1 MFKRLPTA
9 PTHFAYVFSLPQDRE
24 SHSYFLALPLPVC
37 LASVQ
42 ISANGLCKRQGV
54 RAGGRCTPPQRAC
67 LCWDTAQGPASS
79 CLLRHLSE
87 RGWDTERSNSSGS
100 LSHPI
105 ICPPVKPL
113 PSAITYKPPK
123 KEGIN
128 HPH

>member
-1 MFKRLPTA
+1 MLKRLPTA

-67 LCWDTAQGPASS
+67 LCWDTAQAQPQAASS
-79 CLLRHLSE
+79 DISLSE
-87 RGWDTERSNSSGS
+87 DGTRREATRLG
-100 LSHPI
+100 L
-105 ICPPVKPL
+105 
-113 PSAITYKPPK
+113 
-123 KEGIN
+123 
-128 HPH
+128 